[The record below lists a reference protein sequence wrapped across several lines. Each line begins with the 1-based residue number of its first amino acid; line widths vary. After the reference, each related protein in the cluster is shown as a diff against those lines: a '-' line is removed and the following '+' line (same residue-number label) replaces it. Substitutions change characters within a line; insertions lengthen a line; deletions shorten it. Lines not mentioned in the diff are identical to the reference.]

1 MKVSLSN
8 CGLRVNLSLSV
19 ASLITRS
26 LSVASVDNCAMVK
39 TAESPYM
46 GRVLVEVI
54 WKPLL
59 RGPWPVSV
67 ELGRATVT
75 PELPRAEFSFS
86 VPLWLQPV
94 RG

>member
-1 MKVSLSN
+1 M
-8 CGLRVNLSLSV
+8 
-19 ASLITRS
+19 ASL
-26 LSVASVDNCAMVK
+26 DNSTMVK

-46 GRVLVEVI
+46 GRVLVAVS

-75 PELPRAEFSFS
+75 PALPRAEFNFS
-86 VPLWLQPV
+86 VPLWSQPV